1 MSFGQRAASISWLAA
16 LVGKLDPQGRKP
28 RYESGRDRRRLPFW
42 CGSVTLRP
50 GCTGQPFASWGQLIT
65 GLITALITQVR
76 QQNRSFSDFL

>member
-50 GCTGQPFASWGQLIT
+50 KGAPGSRLLRG
-65 GLITALITQVR
+65 G
-76 QQNRSFSDFL
+76 N